1 MSAHDKVDVRGQGR
15 RTHRGGTAPLIRP
28 RGAPARS
35 ISSRGETQGSS
46 RRRRI
51 VRSPV
56 EKYRGEFIDF
66 RAILID
72 RGYRLESTLSCF
84 ESAICRFLIVAE
96 SRSALPNCSQVTVPN
111 VASRTGPAPLGI
123 RVNYDESGRTADRAG
138 KPGENVQRL
147 AASVREIGIH
157 DRTNF
162 SQRCNS

>member
-15 RTHRGGTAPLIRP
+15 RTHRGGTAPLVRP

-35 ISSRGETQGSS
+35 ISNRGETQGSS

-66 RAILID
+66 RAILIN
-72 RGYRLESTLSCF
+72 RGYLLESTLNCL
-84 ESAICRFLIVAE
+84 ESAMCKSLTVAE
-96 SRSALPNCSQVTVPN
+96 SRSSLPRCSGVTVPN
-111 VASRTGPAPLGI
+111 VAPRTGPPPFSIG
-123 RVNYDESGRTADRAG
+123 VNYDESGRTADRADESD
-138 KPGENVQRL
+138 KNAQRL